1 MAYALFDWAT
11 KKPPETGGLIRINLE
26 WFYLNL
32 VPRKGLEPPRC
43 YSLVPETSASTN
55 SATWAYMLHK
65 CNVF

>member
-1 MAYALFDWAT
+1 MAWTLIARPT
-11 KKPPETGGLIRINLE
+11 KKPPETGGLIRFNLE
-26 WFYLNL
+26 RFYLNL

-55 SATWAYMLHK
+55 SATWAHTLHK